1 MSVFLLCLVIAAA
14 IVFTYHQR
22 DVFTKHP
29 EAGVAVLVVATVAA
43 MWIHGRI

>member
-1 MSVFLLCLVIAAA
+1 MIAAVICGAA
-14 IVFTYHQR
+14 IIFTYHQR

-29 EAGVAVLVVATVAA
+29 EVGVAVLAVATVAA